1 MTDREAISIL
11 ERRLAHL
18 EDRIQEARRGFHY
31 DRAERAALRKAITA
45 LEELEGD

>member
-31 DRAERAALRKAITA
+31 DKAERAALVKALA
-45 LEELEGD
+45 KLREEGD